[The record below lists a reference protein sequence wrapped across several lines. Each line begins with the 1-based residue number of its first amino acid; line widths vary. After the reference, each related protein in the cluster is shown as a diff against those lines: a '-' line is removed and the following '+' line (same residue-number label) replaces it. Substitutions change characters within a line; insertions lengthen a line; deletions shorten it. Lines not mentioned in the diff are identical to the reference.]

1 MRTWLAITLLLALLT
16 APALATSLC
25 RENIVNGDF
34 STETL
39 AGWTGTGGAQIVEGR
54 SSKDYAVNLLSDEG
68 TASSSISQVIN
79 ITGVDYITF
88 YIYADDP
95 WVGENIGNLTI
106 TANETV
112 LYDKKNIILE
122 SFVPYTIDISG
133 KNLNGYKT
141 LKFSVGPKFVNIFID
156 DISAISCY
164 IINPGDTQ
172 TAWASCD
179 DAEAPLPEYL
189 PLVGVGITAGAVIA
203 IRRGRQE

>member
-1 MRTWLAITLLLALLT
+1 MRTWLAITLLLTLLAVPVT
-16 APALATSLC
+16 ATSLC

-39 AGWTGTGGAQIVEGR
+39 AGWIGTGGAQIVEGR
-54 SSKDYAVNLLSDEG
+54 SSKDYAVTLTSAEDP
-68 TASSSISQVIN
+68 ASSSISQVIN

-88 YIYADDP
+88 YAYADDP
-95 WVGENIGNLTI
+95 YGETIGNLTI

-112 LYDKKNIILE
+112 LYDKQNIIFE
-122 SFVPYTIDISG
+122 DYVPYTIDISG

-189 PLVGVGITAGAVIA
+189 PLVGVGITAGAIIT
-203 IRRGRQE
+203 IRRKQK